1 MNLITIKTVC
11 VAGSPPP
18 RLNTVICLVFTFGD
32 ICSICTPVVV
42 VQLLGWIQ
50 LFVTPSLQHTSLLC
64 PSLSPRA
71 CSNSCP
77 LSQWC
82 HPTISSVTPFS
93 CLQSFPA
100 SGSFPMSW
108 HFASSGQSIGALA
121 SDLLLGRQLGM
132 SNKEWS
138 GWKGCKLISK
148 LNHRHIQESS
158 QMLQK

>member
-82 HPTISSVTPFS
+82 HPTISSCQPLLLLPSILPSTRVFS
-93 CLQSFPA
+93 NELALA
-100 SGSFPMSW
+100 SG
-108 HFASSGQSIGALA
+108 GQNIGALA
-121 SDLLLGRQLGM
+121 SALTMNIQGWFPLGNTHNIPPQM
-132 SNKEWS
+132 NTSNILKFS
-138 GWKGCKLISK
+138 V
-148 LNHRHIQESS
+148 R
-158 QMLQK
+158 